1 MSAIPGGDLCLT
13 ADTEKLQQ
21 QMTYQSSLAILGL
34 CLPLAI
40 ILCLVAGLSVRRC
53 VSCYTTTCVSSFCKE
68 ELTLALLT
76 LPVTAAQLL
85 LFIPGRDHSV
95 TASQLIT
102 DKFPPSVLDANLQQL
117 QLPVSGV
124 AELVSPTM
132 ARMIEMI
139 TSGALPLLVFIL
151 LPAYSSWSS
160 QPDNDDMR
168 SGYR

>member
-13 ADTEKLQQ
+13 KDTEKLQQ

-85 LFIPGRDHSV
+85 LFIPGRDYSHLSHI
-95 TASQLIT
+95 TIT
-102 DKFPPSVLDANLQQL
+102 DNFPLQFWTQ
-117 QLPVSGV
+117 
-124 AELVSPTM
+124 
-132 ARMIEMI
+132 IC
-139 TSGALPLLVFIL
+139 
-151 LPAYSSWSS
+151 SSCSS
-160 QPDNDDMR
+160 Q
-168 SGYR
+168 